1 MSAVPHPQSP
11 AMQGSTPRAAAKGQ
25 GWDWVLFGT
34 TLGLAAFGLLMILSA
49 SSSFADLIYG
59 DSLTFVVRQVGALC
73 IGATVGAGILLSP
86 YRTLSRLA
94 LPAYIAAIVGLML
107 VFSPLGVTVKGATRW
122 IWIGVNLQVSEFA
135 KLALILI
142 LSNYLARNE
151 GRLHDVVGVVLPSFG
166 VAAPILLLVFV
177 EPDFG
182 TTVVLSGLVGI
193 LLIVAGLRLYW
204 VGALGAIAVAGLA
217 LMGSMAEYRM
227 RRLTSFLDPF
237 ADPAGDG
244 YQVIQGWIAMSS
256 GGWTGRG
263 LGTGV
268 AQSGFLPEAHTDF
281 ISAVVAEELGVI
293 GWSIV
298 IVGYIVLVWRGMR
311 VAERAPDLFG
321 TLVAAGIT
329 GMLAAQ
335 AIVNLGVVAGVA
347 PAKGLV
353 LPFMS
358 YGASAAVN
366 HTISVAILLRISMMR
381 PPESLA
387 EARS

>member
-1 MSAVPHPQSP
+1 MSTVVHPQSP
-11 AMQGSTPRAAAKGQ
+11 SMKPVAHRGFTG
-25 GWDWVLFGT
+25 DWKLFGT
-34 TLGLAAFGLLMILSA
+34 VLGLALFGLLMILSA
-49 SSSFADLIYG
+49 SSSFADLVYG
-59 DSLTFVVRQVGALC
+59 DSLTFVTRQVGALTM
-73 IGATVGAGILLSP
+73 GAIAGAAVLLAP
-86 YRTLSRLA
+86 YRMLSKAA
-94 LPAYIAAIVGLML
+94 LPAYIAAIIGLML

-122 IWIGVNLQVSEFA
+122 IWLGVNLQVSEFA
-135 KLALILI
+135 KIALILI

-166 VAAPILLLVFV
+166 VSAPILLLVFV

-182 TTVVLSGLVGI
+182 TTVVLSGLIGI

-204 VGALGAIAVAGLA
+204 VAGLGLAALGGLA
-217 LMGSMAEYRM
+217 VMGMSAEYRM

-281 ISAVVAEELGVI
+281 ISAVVAEELGVV

-298 IVGYIVLVWRGMR
+298 ILGYVMLVWRGMR
-311 VAERAPDLFG
+311 ISERAPDHFG
-321 TLVAAGIT
+321 QLVAAGIT

-335 AIVNLGVVAGVA
+335 ACVNLGVVAGLA

-358 YGASAAVN
+358 YGASAALV
-366 HTISVAILLRISMMR
+366 HTVAVAILLRISMEKA
-381 PPESLA
+381 PESPSLEGSA
-387 EARS
+387 